1 MGLNINI
8 YNSSSLKYLPKKK
21 IKRVVENVLSGEGIE
36 NAEISLI
43 FAGDDLIRDLNKKY
57 LQHDYPTDVIAFALE
72 EKEIEY
78 EFEIENEIEKIIDGE
93 IYIGVEVAKE
103 QAEEYCVSLTN
114 EIKRL
119 AAHGTL
125 HLAGYDDSTAEL
137 REQMRHLEDK
147 YIK

>member
-21 IKRVVENVLSGEGIE
+21 TKRVVENVLSGEGIE

-43 FAGDDLIRDLNKKY
+43 FAGNDLIRGLNRDY
-57 LQHDYPTDVIAFALE
+57 LQHDCPTDVIAFALE
-72 EKEIEY
+72 ENEIEY
-78 EFEIENEIEKIIDGE
+78 EFEIENIIDGE
-93 IYIGVEVAKE
+93 IYIGVEVAKQ
-103 QAEEYCVSLTN
+103 QAEEYSVPFTN
-114 EIKRL
+114 EIQRL

-125 HLAGYDDSTAEL
+125 HLAGYDDSTDEL
-137 REQMRHLEDK
+137 REQMRRLEDK